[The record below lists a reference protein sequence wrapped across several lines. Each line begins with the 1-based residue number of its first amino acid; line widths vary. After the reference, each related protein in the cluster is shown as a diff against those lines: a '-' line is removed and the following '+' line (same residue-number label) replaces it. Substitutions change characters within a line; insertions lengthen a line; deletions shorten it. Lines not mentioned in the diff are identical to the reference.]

1 MLLGRRMGNIG
12 RNLSFKLPSKMR
24 QGQAVR
30 KILGT
35 VFRMLETMEVKVLG
49 QTGFK
54 HHRKWW
60 T

>member
-1 MLLGRRMGNIG
+1 
-12 RNLSFKLPSKMR
+12 MR

-49 QTGFK
+49 QTGFE
-54 HHRKWW
+54 HHQKWW